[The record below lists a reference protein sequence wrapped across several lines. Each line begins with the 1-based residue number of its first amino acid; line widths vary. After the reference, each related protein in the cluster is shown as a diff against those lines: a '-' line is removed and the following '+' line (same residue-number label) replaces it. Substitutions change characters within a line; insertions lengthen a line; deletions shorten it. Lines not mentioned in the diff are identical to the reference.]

1 MFATCRVLF
10 VLALGVGFVGV
21 PTARADDK
29 NPEKPQPAAEPAKTI
44 VIQIDASK
52 LPPDVLKQLLQLAEK
67 PKQIAEPVKPGV
79 KPGAEPVKPGVKPG
93 AEPVK
98 PGVKPGAE
106 PVKPG
111 VKPAVEP
118 VKPGVKPGAEP
129 VKPGVKPAVEPVK
142 PGVKPGA
149 EPVKPGTKVI
159 SLGDA
164 IAIAEKTAQGTAVK
178 AERKTEDGAIDF
190 KVEVQGA
197 KGGKTNLTID
207 ASGKVTGTENKE
219 GEKGKGKKK
228 KND

>member
-129 VKPGVKPAVEPVK
+129 VKPG
-142 PGVKPGA
+142 
-149 EPVKPGTKVI
+149 TKVI

>member
-98 PGVKPGAE
+98 PGVKP
-106 PVKPG
+106 
-111 VKPAVEP
+111 AVEP

-129 VKPGVKPAVEPVK
+129 VKPGVKPAGEPVK

>member
-79 KPGAEPVKPGVKPG
+79 KPGA
-93 AEPVK
+93 
-98 PGVKPGAE
+98 
-106 PVKPG
+106 
-111 VKPAVEP
+111 EP